1 MELYTTWGSVRQGCN
16 HAHRSIKA
24 AKNCIRADNRG
35 CHWQGG
41 YSDRF
46 IWVIGDANEATD
58 YCTNRGPGQI
68 LPILLHTPD
77 FGR

>member
-16 HAHRSIKA
+16 HGHRSIKA
-24 AKNCIRADNRG
+24 AEKCIRADNRG

-46 IWVIGDANEATD
+46 IWVISDANEATD
-58 YCTNRGPGQI
+58 YYANRGPGEI
-68 LPILLHTPD
+68 LPIFVHPPD